1 LRRETLL
8 KTTGRFSSLENTS
21 LSSRITDETAI
32 NPIIGIALEVGTSN
46 QELLSQLRDLTVIR
60 DKRSLERVM
69 CNRYAVPSRD
79 QVAET
84 RREI

>member
-1 LRRETLL
+1 MRRETLL

-84 RREI
+84 R

>member
-8 KTTGRFSSLENTS
+8 KTTGSFSSLKNTS

-32 NPIIGIALEVGTSN
+32 NPIIGITLEVGTSN

-60 DKRSLERVM
+60 GERSLERVM
-69 CNRYAVPSRD
+69 CDRYAVPSRD
-79 QVAET
+79 QVAKT

>member
-8 KTTGRFSSLENTS
+8 KTTGSFGSLENTS

-32 NPIIGIALEVGTSN
+32 NLIIGIALEVGTSN

-60 DKRSLERVM
+60 SERRLERVM
-69 CNRYAVPSRD
+69 SDRYAVPS
-79 QVAET
+79 
-84 RREI
+84 